1 MFGNV
6 TLIGKLSNGGLDK
19 YFERDKIAINRAIVY
34 VFRDAKTSFG
44 SDIIELKK
52 FHIDCLSQAECYV
65 QGVCDSDKHCILIYF
80 DRSKNE
86 WQIEHNVPNLDGVK
100 IISILTRCDISNQK
114 DFVDENDFDFIL
126 KLDKMSPEQAIK
138 HLERRAQI
146 NAGYKQ
152 MIFWLLDL
160 KELREI
166 APIWHAL
173 DSLKQM

>member
-6 TLIGKLSNGGLDK
+6 TLIGKLSEGGLDK
-19 YFERDKIAINRAIVY
+19 YLERDKIEINRAIVY
-34 VFRDAKTSFG
+34 VFRDSKTSFG

-52 FHIDCLSQAECYV
+52 FHIDCLSQAEYYV

-166 APIWHAL
+166 ALIWYAL

>member
-6 TLIGKLSNGGLDK
+6 TLIGKLSEGGLDK
-19 YFERDKIAINRAIVY
+19 YLERDKIEINRAIVY
-34 VFRDAKTSFG
+34 VFRDSKTSFG

-166 APIWHAL
+166 ALIWCAL

>member
-1 MFGNV
+1 M
-6 TLIGKLSNGGLDK
+6 
-19 YFERDKIAINRAIVY
+19 KISAKGRYAVRIMTELVGHDDY
-34 VFRDAKTSFG
+34 VSV
-44 SDIIELKK
+44 SDIAK
-52 FHIDCLSQAECYV
+52 SQ
-65 QGVCDSDKHCILIYF
+65 DKSIKYT
-80 DRSKNE
+80 E
-86 WQIEHNVPNLDGVK
+86 QIV
-100 IISILTRCDISNQK
+100 SILTRRDISNQK

-166 APIWHAL
+166 ALIWCAL